1 MVKRKKSNIGDKT
14 HFETNA
20 VHAGVKPESVTGAV
34 MTPIFASSTFAH
46 SSPGNHKGYEYSR
59 TQNPTRKALEESLA
73 ELENGSKA
81 FAFASGVAAQ
91 SAILETLKPGDHV
104 IAFDDLYGGTFRLF
118 NEIEVAKY
126 IINESISGISKP
138 IWGKYIK

>member
-1 MVKRKKSNIGDKT
+1 MVKRKKSNIRDKT

-46 SSPGNHKGYEYSR
+46 TSPGDHKGYEYSR

-91 SAILETLKPGDHV
+91 SLSLIH
-104 IAFDDLYGGTFRLF
+104 I
-118 NEIEVAKY
+118 
-126 IINESISGISKP
+126 
-138 IWGKYIK
+138 